1 VNVASLLTLG
11 PIDARLRCECCDL
24 PTIRVP
30 YYNYDIHLNDTN
42 VVCPLC
48 EWENIPLTAEGVED
62 KGAIGT
68 GERNDGISLAEARG
82 NFSRYL
88 SMYDPKK
95 LQPWMLGPPSAEVL
109 ARKRALRDAY
119 TALLSAP
126 EHHRWDP
133 FNAVKDCEYALTAQL
148 DAERENA
155 QDRVK
160 RLNRFTEQT

>member
-1 VNVASLLTLG
+1 MNVASLLRIG
-11 PIDARLRCECCDL
+11 PFDARLRCECCDL

-30 YYNYDIHLNDTN
+30 FYNYDIHLNDAN

-48 EWENIPLTAEGVED
+48 EWENTPLTAEGTDD
-62 KGAIGT
+62 KEALDT

-95 LQPWMLGPPSAEVL
+95 LEPWMLGPPGAEVL

-133 FNAVKDCEYALTAQL
+133 LNAVKDCEYALAAQL
-148 DAERENA
+148 EAERENA
-155 QDRVK
+155 QDK
-160 RLNRFTEQT
+160 LKG